1 MEEFERQK
9 EEYTEEQVK
18 QLRRTYEFR
27 AMKRA
32 RGDKKENWN
41 WQTEELKRA
50 REEDKSPQ
58 RREGYELRPREG
70 SSAKKWQ

>member
-9 EEYTEEQVK
+9 EEYTEEQVR

-41 WQTEELKRA
+41 WQT
-50 REEDKSPQ
+50 
-58 RREGYELRPREG
+58 
-70 SSAKKWQ
+70 